1 MNFKSKNRE
10 HKLFESLSSEWW
22 NEDGKFKILHKI
34 LPLRMKYIV
43 DQINIDKISNL
54 KILDIGCGGG
64 LICESLCKLGASVTG
79 MDFVKKNIIVAKNHS
94 KENGLKISYLYK
106 DIERDNINFKYDII
120 IMFEVLEHLDDWE
133 IFLFKIKKN
142 LNKNGIIIISTIN
155 RNLVSKF
162 TALFLAEEILKWV
175 PKGTHKF
182 KKLIKPKELD
192 NVLNKLNFVKQ
203 DINGMVFNP
212 LSLEWEFSK
221 STAIN
226 YFCTYKKIS

>member
-94 KENGLKISYLYK
+94 KENGLKISYLCK

-226 YFCTYKKIS
+226 YFCTYKNIS